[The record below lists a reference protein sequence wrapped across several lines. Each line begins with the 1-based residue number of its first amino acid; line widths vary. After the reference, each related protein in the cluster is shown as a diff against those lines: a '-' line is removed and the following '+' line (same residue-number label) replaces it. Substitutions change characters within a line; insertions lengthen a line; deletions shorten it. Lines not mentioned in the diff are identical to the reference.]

1 MIKPSDSDMR
11 FTFESDDIAAPDL
24 TLDLVRVARRVLWMG
39 ISLGLAFLLL
49 DYVMNYRL
57 GAAIGPLRR
66 LFNITREDSA
76 ASWFGATQT
85 LLTGLTALIIYFVA
99 RARSA
104 SPRGRGWAVVATLFI
119 YMAVDDGVQIH
130 ERLGSAFYALSR
142 APGSVFERFPSYPW
156 QLVFVPVFGLLGL
169 YISVFLWRELRDAGL
184 RWLVIAALSLQAFAV
199 GLDFIEGLMPGH
211 PWNIY
216 RLIAEFLDA
225 GVGIPEDAL
234 APAFGMV
241 RHFGKACEETVEMLA
256 ITLFWYVFLRHL
268 GASNAGV
275 RLAFVSA
282 SGER

>member
-1 MIKPSDSDMR
+1 MG
-11 FTFESDDIAAPDL
+11 FTFEGDDIAAPDL

-39 ISLGLAFLLL
+39 IFLGLAYLLL

-76 ASWFGATQT
+76 ASWFGAIQT
-85 LLTGLTALIIYFVA
+85 LLTGLTALMIYFVA

-104 SPRGRGWAVVATLFI
+104 SQQGRGWAVVANFI
-119 YMAVDDGVQIH
+119 YMAIDDGVQIH
-130 ERLGSAFYALSR
+130 ERLGSALYALSR

-156 QLVFVPVFGLLGL
+156 QLVFVPVFGFLGL
-169 YISVFLWRELRDAGL
+169 YILVFLWRELRGAGQ
-184 RWLVIAALSLQAFAV
+184 RCLVIAALSLQAFAV
-199 GLDFIEGLMPGH
+199 GLDFVEGLMPGH

-225 GVGIPEDAL
+225 GVWIPGDAL
-234 APAFGMV
+234 APAFDMV

-256 ITLFWYVFLRHL
+256 ITLFWCVFLRYL

-275 RLAFVSA
+275 KLAFVSA
-282 SGER
+282 REEH